1 MNMELYYQYPMVTEA
16 NSSVL
21 SCEEENGVF
30 LVRLSSSPLF
40 PEGGGQLSDT
50 GRIDS
55 VPVTEVRTVNGQT
68 VHCCSAPL
76 AVGKAV
82 TVTLDINARLDH
94 SAQHT
99 GEHILSGLA
108 HKLFGAA
115 NVGFHMAKDYCT
127 IDLDKFLT
135 EDELKKLELAAN
147 EAVRRALPVT
157 TELVSGSEAASRPL
171 RKLAE
176 KLKDSREQIRIV
188 YIDGG
193 NIDSCTCCGTHLHTT
208 GEVGAILITDAQKY
222 KSGVRIWFACGERAI
237 LHAERLQSE
246 VTSLARRYSTS
257 REELPTAIEKQIA
270 ELSACKQEI
279 KAKTNLLSEILSET
293 LASEAVRANVAE
305 YIIKCF
311 NGLTPS
317 DLKAVTDRIIADNEG
332 IMRLVVLLFS
342 ITPSGTDYRMA
353 ATHRVKLPMSELCS
367 VVNGILAGKGGGGPT
382 FAQGKSPR
390 AVTDEDIASLHY
402 YLASA
407 L

>member
-1 MNMELYYQYPMVTEA
+1 MELYYQYPMVTETTA
-16 NSSVL
+16 SVL
-21 SCEEENGVF
+21 SCTEENGIF
-30 LVRLSSSPLF
+30 LVTLSSSPLF

-55 VPVTEVRTVNGQT
+55 VPVSEVRTVGGKT
-68 VHCCSAPL
+68 IHYCSSPL
-76 AVGKAV
+76 AVGKTV
-82 TVTLDINARLDH
+82 TVTLDVDARLDH

-135 EDELKKLELAAN
+135 DEELKKLELAAN
-147 EAVRRALPVT
+147 EAVRRDLPIT

-188 YIDGG
+188 YVDGG
-193 NIDSCTCCGTHLHTT
+193 NIDSCTCCGTHLHTS

-222 KSGVRIWFACGERAI
+222 KSGVRIWFACGERAV

-246 VTSLARRYSTS
+246 VTALARRYSTS

-279 KAKTNLLSEILSET
+279 KTKANLLSELLSEK
-293 LASEAVRANVAE
+293 LISEAVRADTAE

-311 NGLTPS
+311 EGFTSS

-332 IMRLVVLLFS
+332 KRQLVVLLFS
-342 ITPSGTDYRMA
+342 VTPSGTDYRMA
-353 ATHRVKLPMSELCS
+353 ATSGVKLPMRELCS
-367 VVNGILAGKGGGGPT
+367 AVNGILAGKGGGSPA
-382 FAQGKSPR
+382 FAQGKSAR
-390 AVTDEDIASLHY
+390 TVTDEDIASLRG

-407 L
+407 LR

>member
-1 MNMELYYQYPMVTEA
+1 MELYYQYPPVTEMTA
-16 NSSVL
+16 SVL
-21 SCEEENGVF
+21 SCTEENGVF
-30 LVRLSSSPLF
+30 LVTLSSSPLF
-40 PEGGGQLSDT
+40 PEPGGQLSDT
-50 GRIDS
+50 GRIDC
-55 VPVTEVRTVNGQT
+55 VPVSEVRTVGGKT
-68 VHCCSAPL
+68 IHYCSSPL
-76 AVGKAV
+76 AVGKTV
-82 TVTLDINARLDH
+82 TVTLDVDARLDH

-135 EDELKKLELAAN
+135 DEELKKLELAAN
-147 EAVRRALPVT
+147 EAVRRDLPIT

-176 KLKDSREQIRIV
+176 KLKDSKEQIRIV
-188 YIDGG
+188 YVDGG
-193 NIDSCTCCGTHLHTT
+193 NIDSCTCCGTHLHTS

-246 VTSLARRYSTS
+246 VTALARRYSTS

-270 ELSACKQEI
+270 ELSACRQEL
-279 KAKTNLLSEILSET
+279 KTKINLLSELLSEK
-293 LASEAVRANVAE
+293 LISEAVRANTSE

-311 NGLTPS
+311 EGFTSS

-332 IMRLVVLLFS
+332 KRQLVVLLFS
-342 ITPSGTDYRMA
+342 VTPSGTDYRMA
-353 ATHRVKLPMSELCS
+353 ATNGVKLPMRELCS
-367 VVNGILAGKGGGGPT
+367 AVNGILAGKGGGSPA
-382 FAQGKSPR
+382 FAQGKSAR
-390 AVTDEDIASLHY
+390 TVTDEDIASLRG

-407 L
+407 LR